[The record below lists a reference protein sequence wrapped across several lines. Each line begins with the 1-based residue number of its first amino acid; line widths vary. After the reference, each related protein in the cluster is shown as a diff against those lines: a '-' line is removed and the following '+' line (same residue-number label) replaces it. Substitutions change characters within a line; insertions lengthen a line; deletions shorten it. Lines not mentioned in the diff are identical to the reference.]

1 MHPATRSG
9 DLALIEFE
17 VEIEVLKSVI
27 LDRPAGFPQRLKLRQ
42 SLHGEAPAQRK
53 TGSRQTQRPL
63 QTIVR
68 QARPGRGLEIAA
80 SREHGF

>member
-27 LDRPAGFPQRLKLRQ
+27 LDRPAGFPQRKAMFVNGPNYTALICPK
-42 SLHGEAPAQRK
+42 P
-53 TGSRQTQRPL
+53 P
-63 QTIVR
+63 
-68 QARPGRGLEIAA
+68 
-80 SREHGF
+80 